1 MKHTRPVVML
11 ANAGHKPFDTRIF
24 HKEALSLKGAGFDV
38 TIILP
43 HSESIEEEGIH
54 IQAIPLPRKGWE
66 QLILCPWRIFRRALQ
81 QPRNSIFHLHDSELL
96 VIGIML
102 RCSGRIVIYDA
113 HEDTPLQISYQH
125 WIPPILKLPYTWFY
139 RLLEK
144 LAGWCFAAIIVA
156 EPVIAKYF
164 PPQKVTLIRNF
175 PRKDSFKNEVQY
187 AQREKSLVYVGL
199 LSRARGVE
207 EMLEGHRIAREKV
220 DIKFIL
226 GGKFAPATL
235 EQTLLPKY
243 AVDYR
248 AWLPYSEMISTLYK
262 GSIGIIVPH
271 PIERYKTNYPVK
283 LFEYMAAGMPVI
295 ASAEGESATFVREG
309 DAGIVVDP
317 LKPQEIAKAI
327 VALVTN
333 PEGAAVMGSRGRKL
347 IFEKYNWEAESQRL
361 IQLYQQLSNV

>member
-1 MKHTRPVVML
+1 
-11 ANAGHKPFDTRIF
+11 
-24 HKEALSLKGAGFDV
+24 
-38 TIILP
+38 
-43 HSESIEEEGIH
+43 
-54 IQAIPLPRKGWE
+54 
-66 QLILCPWRIFRRALQ
+66 
-81 QPRNSIFHLHDSELL
+81 
-96 VIGIML
+96 
-102 RCSGRIVIYDA
+102 
-113 HEDTPLQISYQH
+113 
-125 WIPPILKLPYTWFY
+125 
-139 RLLEK
+139 
-144 LAGWCFAAIIVA
+144 
-156 EPVIAKYF
+156 
-164 PPQKVTLIRNF
+164 
-175 PRKDSFKNEVQY
+175 
-187 AQREKSLVYVGL
+187 
-199 LSRARGVE
+199 
-207 EMLEGHRIAREKV
+207 MLEGHRIAREKV

-361 IQLYQQLSNV
+361 IQLTSNCRMFSSSIGYCQVWASTRSSSAVASKAGRTSAVTCVLSESN